1 MKKRTAVKRFL
12 TMMLAAFLTFSTIGG
27 DALVINA
34 TGVDAEE
41 EIEEEEI
48 IEEEAPVQ
56 SEEIFIGDEK
66 TAVKPKNETPAPSSE
81 AAEPASE
88 EIEDEVEE
96 IEEEEEVVSDESE
109 EEGTLGRNLNPF
121 DNVTVTYYGN
131 GGSLDRSIWGWGWIY
146 EEWTDITYDEGD
158 TFTFPG
164 DNFIYSYPSK
174 NGYNHLKG
182 WSTKANP
189 GSGDKIYLP
198 GEQYKITKD
207 VNFYAI
213 YEHWNTALFRDG
225 GITAK
230 GNTQAAGNIMAAPG
244 SEITLPATTTL
255 KNPTNEC
262 SFAGWSDSKNFPQE
276 GKFYAPGSKYKLN
289 VDNTIFYSVWKEK
302 VTFYILTGNDA
313 VSTDASNFYPV
324 KGKDY
329 NKFMGYAYYIGQN
342 YPENTAKTDMDI
354 KNFLVEI
361 PENDINKYLTDTY
374 GNTVSCD
381 DIRWYRYRTK
391 RGSSNEYSHIDGI
404 LSNYPVKVVYDAG
417 EGIDKSGSHT
427 RTETAT
433 ANKPYDILGNDV
445 LGFTKEG
452 YKLSGWSLT
461 KGGSPVGT
469 SFVPTEKSTTLYAVW
484 TENEKVTYTVS
495 YRDELGNNII
505 PAKSAKVKDPTYLNK
520 EDFVNEV
527 GTGYTADSSKNDLI
541 DWKVT
546 ADNNEIVLY
555 YTADVY
561 DLEYDLDGGTV
572 SGNPENYTIR
582 DTVVLN
588 KPEKPGYT
596 FQGWQKDGETGL
608 VKEVTIAAG
617 STGNKKYTAK
627 YTENNASIFVNWST
641 ASTGAISYQLS
652 NLTQLFGA
660 ATGRSKAITAPK
672 MEGYIFA
679 GCYLYTTDTRISG
692 NETLTVEEIDKYAK
706 TEGVYNSSTHFM
718 AVYNHLALMV
728 KAENIDVTYTGETF
742 AIAPVAYD
750 ELGNVSGATYKYFSD
765 ENCTKEIANSFVN
778 VSDSKEVYVKA
789 YKSEYVKGQSE
800 PVLVTVKINKAVPE
814 FELSPVD
821 GSVIGNVNELIYGGK
836 SSAEFD
842 IVKNS
847 SNGTISFVTEP
858 ADVNGIITVKNEDG
872 RIIVK
877 ADKNASDGNIVVKV
891 ISTDTTGN
899 YENAEIELLV
909 SVAKGKIENVEVI
922 GNSDSIIYDG
932 EAHKIEVTADD
943 TVDGAPE
950 VKYCVVKDGMSEEDY
965 IYSSTVPEFVD
976 AGTYTV
982 AYLVSKDGFE
992 DVKGTASLTILP
1004 KEVTIEWSSS
1014 DLVYNGEKQVYD
1026 GAAIVGLLDADKSVT
1041 LTIEG
1046 NEGKNAGLYTATVT
1060 GITSGNYK
1068 FSPNAQTETEW
1079 KIYPRPVEL
1088 KWSATDG
1095 ESAHSADEVSGTI
1108 SVIYSGN
1115 GYEATAEITNLVEG
1129 DVADVTYG
1137 NNEATE
1143 PGSYNCT
1150 AVGVDNENYTIDA
1163 NSNSKVTLV
1172 ISYLEAEPAVITGTK
1187 GNGDWFVADTKLSK
1201 DGFEIS
1207 TDNGLT
1213 WSSEIEILDDT
1224 AAGEITYI
1232 MKNAKGY
1239 ITDAFKADYKYDAT
1253 APVDVTIDIEN
1264 NKFMEVL
1271 NNVTFGL
1278 FFKKTVEVT
1287 ISAEDATSNMGTYEY
1302 QVVASEDEF
1311 DADGTWES
1319 GDKFSLDPVQKFIV
1333 YARAIDNA
1341 GNKSEIINSKGVVLY
1356 KDAEAETDAIEYI
1369 KGSKEDKKADVE
1381 LNGNEIGKISI
1392 IVDGDE
1398 IVLDENDYTVENGT
1412 ITFDGDFLETLE
1424 GSENGTEYEIV
1435 ITINP
1440 AGEVFTEGTE
1450 PEKISV
1456 KLTVILGKDE
1466 ITIGS
1471 IGKTYDGNS
1480 VEDPEVTLASKRT
1493 NYTVEYRDAKG
1504 TVLDT
1509 APFEAGKYSVM
1520 VSIDADE
1527 TYASANATKEFEIIP
1542 KEVTLNWKGADS
1554 VGHTAADFKFT
1565 YSALEYT
1572 VEAVAD
1578 GVVDG
1583 DRVLA
1588 LYSANDSVKKA
1599 SEVGEYKAVVTGID
1613 NANYVLSDNACKELD
1628 WSIAYLEADAAEI
1641 TGTKGYND
1649 WFVADTKL
1657 SKDGFDIS
1665 TDGVNYLPEIE
1676 ITDDTAAGKITYTMK
1691 NGEGY
1696 ITDSFTAEY
1705 KYDSTT
1711 PSSPVITIEGNS
1723 FKTTLNKI
1731 TFGLFFKKTVEA
1743 VISDGSDET
1752 SGVNGYEYQV
1762 VASEDEFDADG
1773 TWESGDKFSL
1783 DPVQKFVVYAR
1794 TVDNAGNKSIIVNS
1808 DGVVLYA
1815 DSRVETDAIEYIK
1828 GSEEDK
1834 KADVELNGNEIGKI
1848 SIIVDGDEIVLDE
1861 NDYTV
1866 ENGTITFDGDFLETL
1881 EGSENGTE
1889 YEIVITINPAGEELP
1904 ENAEPETLKIKLTVV
1919 FADEEITIGAIG
1931 RTYNGQPID
1940 APSVTTKSGRT
1951 DYKVEY
1957 KKANEDDSAYTEK
1970 APVDAG
1976 DYVVRVST
1984 EANETF
1990 KAASATKEFS
2000 ITAKEVTL
2008 SWIGSNA
2015 AGSDF
2020 TDFDFTYNNAE
2031 YYVKAVVEGT
2041 VANDNVAVK
2050 YTDDSVCNASKV
2062 GSYTAAVEEI
2072 DNANYVLSANAQ
2084 KELTW
2089 SISYLKAEP
2098 AVITGTKGNKDWFV
2112 ADTKLS
2118 KDGFK
2123 ISTNGNDW
2131 FDQIDIDADTAEG
2144 QITYTMKDADG
2155 FITDEFTSEVYK
2167 YDSTAPVNVTI
2178 DIENNKFTE
2187 ALNKV
2192 TFGIFFK
2199 KTVNVTISAEDV
2211 TSGMGTYEYQVV
2223 ASEDEF
2229 DANGT
2234 WTSGDKFSLD
2244 PVQKFIVYARAI
2256 DNAGNKSA
2264 VINSDGVVLYKDSK
2278 VGTDTIEYVKGS
2290 KEDQTA
2296 EVELNGNEIG
2306 KISIIVDG
2314 DEIVLDEDDY
2324 TVENGTITFDGDFLE
2339 TLEGSENGTEYEIVI
2354 TINPAGEELPENA
2367 EPETLKIKL
2376 NVVLGSEEIS
2386 FTDINAY
2393 GKVYDNTPIG
2403 NPKIT
2408 VKSGRT
2414 DEVVFEY
2421 KKAGEDDSAYT
2432 TDAPVNAGEYVV
2444 RASIKA
2450 GGTFGSASV
2459 TGNFEIT
2466 RREVTISWIGLD
2478 NSGNTT
2484 QNFDF
2489 VYNGYDYE
2497 VKAQLDNVASGDQVS
2512 LSYDNDSVLK
2522 AKAVNTYKAVVT
2534 EISDTDNYV
2543 LSANAQTELDWS
2555 ISYLKVDA
2563 DAKVEGAK
2571 IIPDGEWFTGEVS
2584 VSLDGYQISSDGNV
2598 WADKLI
2604 FKADT
2609 DDGVVNYYLKNSE
2622 GYITDLKTVK
2632 YKLDQ
2637 VEPEVT
2643 IEINDNFFTKIF
2655 NALKGEFFFKD
2666 TVDVKIST
2674 SDATPG
2680 SGVGV
2685 YGIKIV
2691 DAADY
2696 ENLTA
2701 EEVLDKDGWQF
2712 GTDTVTVEANKEFV
2726 AFALVED
2733 IAGHSKVVNTDNIV
2747 VFTNSEAVTDEVLFV
2762 RSGKAEELEN
2772 KEATVKLNGNTIKG
2786 ITIDGQAVS
2795 ADDYTVNDGVI
2806 TLKGSFLN
2814 TLEGSADGVKHEVVV
2829 SYNPSFG
2836 TPSENGLGKN
2846 SVLPSTTAFTVVVKK
2861 HADAVAI
2868 TNDISKTYNGK
2879 TVKEPQFTVD
2889 SGREVVIE
2897 YKKAGEDDSAYT
2909 TTAPKAVGNYVV
2921 RVSVAED
2928 DNYVAASAEKDFKIK
2943 KKSSG
2948 GGGGSTGGNDDG
2960 GNGDGGN
2967 GDGGNGDGGNDAA
2980 PVNPN
2985 PNPAPVDGN
2994 DDAVA
2999 DNDNNNNNNN
3009 DNNDAAEVND
3019 DDETVIDDEDVPTK
3033 DKIGET
3039 QIDDE
3044 EVPLDSSLDE
3054 SKCYVH
3060 WTVMILTILFAIY
3073 SLIMIAIRAKKL
3085 SDLKDNR
3092 REGR

>member
-230 GNTQAAGNIMAAPG
+230 GNTQAADNIMAAPG

-324 KGKDY
+324 KGKEY

-445 LGFTKEG
+445 LGFSNEG

-469 SFVPTEKSTTLYAVW
+469 SFIPTEKSTTLYAVW
-484 TENEKVTYTVS
+484 TENEKVTYTVN

-527 GTGYTADSSKNDLI
+527 GTGYTANSSKNDLI

-660 ATGRSKAITAPK
+660 ATGSAKAITAPK

-679 GCYLYTTDTRISG
+679 GWYLYTTDTRISG

-872 RIIVK
+872 KIIVK

-1026 GAAIVGLLDADKSVT
+1026 GAAIVGLLDADKNVT

-1150 AVGVDNENYTIDA
+1150 AVDVDNENYTIDA

-1287 ISAEDATSNMGTYEY
+1287 ISAEDATSGMGTYEY

-1311 DADGTWES
+1311 DVNGTWKS
-1319 GDKFSLDPVQKFIV
+1319 GDKFSLEPVQKFIV

-1341 GNKSEIINSKGVVLY
+1341 GNKS
-1356 KDAEAETDAIEYI
+1356 
-1369 KGSKEDKKADVE
+1369 
-1381 LNGNEIGKISI
+1381 
-1392 IVDGDE
+1392 
-1398 IVLDENDYTVENGT
+1398 
-1412 ITFDGDFLETLE
+1412 
-1424 GSENGTEYEIV
+1424 
-1435 ITINP
+1435 
-1440 AGEVFTEGTE
+1440 
-1450 PEKISV
+1450 
-1456 KLTVILGKDE
+1456 
-1466 ITIGS
+1466 
-1471 IGKTYDGNS
+1471 
-1480 VEDPEVTLASKRT
+1480 
-1493 NYTVEYRDAKG
+1493 
-1504 TVLDT
+1504 
-1509 APFEAGKYSVM
+1509 
-1520 VSIDADE
+1520 
-1527 TYASANATKEFEIIP
+1527 
-1542 KEVTLNWKGADS
+1542 
-1554 VGHTAADFKFT
+1554 
-1565 YSALEYT
+1565 
-1572 VEAVAD
+1572 
-1578 GVVDG
+1578 
-1583 DRVLA
+1583 
-1588 LYSANDSVKKA
+1588 
-1599 SEVGEYKAVVTGID
+1599 
-1613 NANYVLSDNACKELD
+1613 
-1628 WSIAYLEADAAEI
+1628 
-1641 TGTKGYND
+1641 
-1649 WFVADTKL
+1649 
-1657 SKDGFDIS
+1657 
-1665 TDGVNYLPEIE
+1665 
-1676 ITDDTAAGKITYTMK
+1676 
-1691 NGEGY
+1691 
-1696 ITDSFTAEY
+1696 
-1705 KYDSTT
+1705 
-1711 PSSPVITIEGNS
+1711 
-1723 FKTTLNKI
+1723 
-1731 TFGLFFKKTVEA
+1731 
-1743 VISDGSDET
+1743 
-1752 SGVNGYEYQV
+1752 
-1762 VASEDEFDADG
+1762 
-1773 TWESGDKFSL
+1773 
-1783 DPVQKFVVYAR
+1783 
-1794 TVDNAGNKSIIVNS
+1794 IIVNS
-1808 DGVVLYA
+1808 DGVVLYT

-1861 NDYTV
+1861 DDYTV

-1957 KKANEDDSAYTEK
+1957 KKANEDNSAYTEK

-2354 TINPAGEELPENA
+2354 TLNPAGEELPENA

-2403 NPKIT
+2403 NPEIT

-2478 NSGNTT
+2478 NSGNAT

-2512 LSYDNDSVLK
+2512 VSYDNDSVLK

-2584 VSLDGYQISSDGNV
+2584 VSLDGYQISSNGNV

-2604 FKADT
+2604 FKDDT

-2622 GYITDLKTVK
+2622 GYITDLKTAK

-2674 SDATPG
+2674 SDAKPG

-2696 ENLTA
+2696 EDLTA
-2701 EEVLDKDGWQF
+2701 EEILDKDGWQF

-2762 RSGKAEELEN
+2762 RSGKSEELEN

-2967 GDGGNGDGGNDAA
+2967 GDGGNDAA

-3009 DNNDAAEVND
+3009 DNNDAAEVNN